1 MSIIGYRKALSLG
14 NNGRIEA
21 VVNAMPSDKAHRHGP
36 LPWLALFTV
45 YLVWGSTYLAI
56 RVVVRELPPF
66 AAAGMR
72 FLTAGVVMAALA
84 AFKDKA
90 RPSRRQLVD
99 YALIGV
105 LLLGFGNGLVM
116 WAEQQIPSGIA
127 ALLVATVPLFITFLD
142 RFRRGG
148 EPWTMRV
155 WAGTVIGLAGVVLV
169 ARPEG
174 DVAHQHWGGIV
185 ALQFATFSWAV
196 GSLWSQATPRR
207 LPVFTAAAIEMLAGA
222 MALGIESSLAGEDL
236 SLVPAAS
243 LTAWGALGYLVV
255 FGSLV
260 AFTAFAYCLHE
271 LPASTVGTYAY
282 VNPVVA
288 VALGALLLHE
298 PVSLGLLAGA
308 ALILVAVLLTTLKG
322 RSSASSPRA
331 GDEPIAVVEEA

>member
-1 MSIIGYRKALSLG
+1 MSNTGYRKPGSLG
-14 NNGRIEA
+14 NNGRIET
-21 VVNAMPSDKAHRHGP
+21 VVNAMYSSERPHRHGP

-45 YLVWGSTYLAI
+45 YVVWGSTYLAI

-66 AAAGMR
+66 TAAGMR
-72 FLTAGVVMAALA
+72 FLAAGTVMTALA
-84 AFKDKA
+84 AFKDRA
-90 RPSRRQLVD
+90 WPSRRQIVD

-127 ALLVATVPLFITFLD
+127 ALLVATVPLFMTFLD

-148 EPWTMRV
+148 QAWTARV
-155 WAGTVIGLAGVVLV
+155 WAGTLIGLAGVVLV

-185 ALQFATFSWAV
+185 ALQLATISWAV

-207 LPVFTAAAIEMLAGA
+207 LPVFTAAATEMLAGA
-222 MALGIESSLAGEDL
+222 VALGIESRLAGEDL
-236 SLVPAAS
+236 ARVHAAS
-243 LTAWGALGYLVV
+243 STAWGALAYLVV

-298 PVSLGLLAGA
+298 PVSLSLLAGA
-308 ALILVAVLLTTLKG
+308 ALILVAVLLTTLKA
-322 RSSASSPRA
+322 RPSSRED
-331 GDEPIAVVEEA
+331 GGGEPVAVVEEA

>member
-1 MSIIGYRKALSLG
+1 
-14 NNGRIEA
+14 
-21 VVNAMPSDKAHRHGP
+21 MPSEKSHRHGP

-84 AFKDKA
+84 ALKDKA
-90 RPSRRQLVD
+90 WPSRRQLVD
-99 YALIGV
+99 YAFIGV

-116 WAEQQIPSGIA
+116 WSEQQIPSGIA
-127 ALLVATVPLFITFLD
+127 ALLVATVPLFMTFLD

-148 EPWTMRV
+148 QPWTIRV
-155 WAGTVIGLAGVVLV
+155 WAGTLIGLAGVVLV

-174 DVAHQHWGGIV
+174 DVAHQHWGGIL
-185 ALQFATFSWAV
+185 ALQVATFSWAV

-222 MALGIESSLAGEDL
+222 VALGVESRLAGEDL
-236 SLVPAAS
+236 ARVHAAS
-243 LTAWGALGYLVV
+243 PTAWAALAYLVV

-308 ALILVAVLLTTLKG
+308 ILILGAVLLTTLKA
-322 RSSASSPRA
+322 RPASSRGA
-331 GDEPIAVVEEA
+331 GHDEAVPVAEEA